1 MNDKGEKRIGQLLS
15 AYRKGD
21 TVFSL
26 SQRCG
31 LTYNAVFY
39 YADALEQR
47 GAPLKFERH
56 REGRTHQARM
66 EHTDYTIDRK
76 VPVEEYAAIRFLRAK
91 GETLREIGR
100 RYGVSG
106 ECIRQILRKS
116 GG

>member
-47 GAPLKFERH
+47 GSPLRFERH
-56 REGRTHQARM
+56 REGTHQALT
-66 EHTDYTIDRK
+66 HQDKYKRK
-76 VPVEEYAAIRFLRAK
+76 IAVEEYAVIRELRSK
-91 GETLREIGR
+91 GESLREIGR

-106 ECIRQILRKS
+106 ERIRKILRKN
-116 GG
+116 GR

>member
-47 GAPLKFERH
+47 GAPLKIAR
-56 REGRTHQARM
+56 RSVCRTNQARL
-66 EHTDYTIDRK
+66 EYEEWPGERK
-76 VPVEEYAAIRFLRAK
+76 IPVEEYAAIRVLRDK
-91 GETLREIGR
+91 GETLRKIGR
-100 RYGVSG
+100 QYGVSG
-106 ECIRQILRKS
+106 ERIRQILRKN
-116 GG
+116 GR

>member
-56 REGRTHQARM
+56 RKGCTHQARM
-66 EHTDYTIDRK
+66 EHTAYTIARK
-76 VPVEEYAAIRFLRAK
+76 IPVEEYVAIQILRAK

-106 ECIRQILRKS
+106 ERIRQILRKN
-116 GG
+116 GR